1 MQKPIII
8 SDHAILRYMER
19 ILGFDME
26 VLRQKLTKE
35 VGRVAGTG
43 AKTFTSGGVTYVLE
57 TLPSGGLCVVTVLTE
72 KMRSGTHHR
81 QQFARRRKAVA
92 ETVKP

>member
-1 MQKPIII
+1 
-8 SDHAILRYMER
+8 MER

-35 VGRVAGTG
+35 VERVAGTG

-57 TLPSGGLCVVTVLTE
+57 ALPTGGMCVVTVLTE
-72 KMRSGTHHR
+72 KMRPSTHHR
-81 QQFARRRKAVA
+81 RQFARKQKAVA
-92 ETVKP
+92 ATVKP